1 MVTRRCQVA
10 VLVSDEDDRALR
22 QLDADPQA
30 RQLLRWF
37 EQLPPAAR
45 AEVHALAR
53 RHASQTRSTFE
64 VVSPGQRARAAWH
77 TTTRP

>member
-1 MVTRRCQVA
+1 MVTRRTQVA
-10 VLVSDEDDRALR
+10 VLVTDADDRVLQ

-37 EQLPPAAR
+37 EQLSPDAR

-53 RHASQTRSTFE
+53 RRHVGQGRPSFEIVRLDPTR
-64 VVSPGQRARAAWH
+64 
-77 TTTRP
+77 

>member
-1 MVTRRCQVA
+1 MVTRHARVA
-10 VLVSDEDDRALR
+10 VLVNDEDDRVLR

-37 EQLPPAAR
+37 ERLSPEAR

-53 RHASQTRSTFE
+53 RHHARQARPSFD
-64 VVSPGQRARAAWH
+64 VVSFGRRA
-77 TTTRP
+77 